1 MSAQGASSSS
11 APSFSTHRWKYDVFL
26 SFSGRDTRHAFMDHL
41 YCALKQ
47 KGVFTYS
54 DDGILMRGESL
65 GVRLSKAIEESRI
78 AIVILSENYPSS
90 RWCLDELAMIVK
102 CKEEMGQILLPVFYG
117 VNPSDVRK
125 QRGPFR
131 RAFAKHERSYD
142 RQKVISWRDALTKVA
157 NLSGWTVNEG

>member
-1 MSAQGASSSS
+1 MSTQGASSSS
-11 APSFSTHRWKYDVFL
+11 APSFSTPRWKYDVFL
-26 SFSGRDTRHAFMDHL
+26 SFRGEDTRRTFTDHL

-47 KGVFTYS
+47 KGVFTYC
-54 DDGILMRGESL
+54 DDGILMRGESW
-65 GVRLSKAIEESRI
+65 GVKLSKAIEESRI
-78 AIVILSENYPSS
+78 AIVILSKHYASS

-125 QRGPFR
+125 QTGPFG
-131 RAFAKHERSYD
+131 RAFAKHEGSCD